1 MTVTESSVS
10 ATGWLKPAESR
21 LATRIKFNIVNAF
34 TEACPRAP
42 FVRLDYGRSSDSSPH
57 PAPSHSRS
65 AAMAS
70 CRCVQ
75 RFTAA
80 GTVPDLHRIPLLHNP
95 DANISVISRIRLKFC
110 LDYGVIEILTAFLEQ
125 VKHKGE
131 AFHTHIIRIRDI

>member
-1 MTVTESSVS
+1 MEFD
-10 ATGWLKPAESR
+10 
-21 LATRIKFNIVNAF
+21 IINAF

-57 PAPSHSRS
+57 PAPSHSIS

-70 CRCVQ
+70 CRYVL

-110 LDYGVIEILTAFLEQ
+110 LDYGIVKVLTAFLEQ

-131 AFHTHIIRIRDI
+131 AFRTHIIRIRDI